1 MYLGIDI
8 GSSSSKAAL
17 VNEDREL
24 AGTRVVNLGTGTQ
37 GIQTALGELY
47 ETAGISP
54 DQVRYTVVTGYGRLL
69 YGDAD
74 KQITEI
80 TCHAKG
86 IHFLMPQ
93 ARTVVDIGGQ
103 DSKIIRMDENGGVQ
117 NFVMNE
123 KCAAGTGRFLEVM
136 ARVLGCGIGELS
148 ALADQATKDVAIS
161 SVCTVFAESE
171 VISQLSQGAHPND
184 VAKGALRAVAK
195 RVAGLCGRVG
205 VEEAVAM
212 SGGVALN
219 PCMVAVLAQELGKT
233 VTAAPNAQAVGAI
246 GAAILA
252 WEQFHKNADPAVSAP
267 QSAAKTQ
274 R

>member
-17 VNEDREL
+17 INENKEVV
-24 AGTRVVNLGTGTQ
+24 GTRVVNLGTGTQ
-37 GIQTALGELY
+37 GIRTALDELY
-47 ETAGISP
+47 TQAGISAG
-54 DQVRYTVVTGYGRLL
+54 QIRYSVATGYGRLL
-69 YGDAD
+69 YEGAD

-93 ARTVVDIGGQ
+93 VRTVVDIGGQ
-103 DSKIIRMDENGGVQ
+103 DSKVIRMDKCGNVQ
-117 NFVMNE
+117 NFAMNE

-136 ARVLGCGIGELS
+136 ARVLGCGIQELS
-148 ALADQATKDVAIS
+148 CLAAQSTEDVSIS

-171 VISQLSQGAHPND
+171 AISQLSQGKHPND
-184 VAKGALRAVAK
+184 VARGALRSVAK

-205 VEEAVAM
+205 IEDVIAM

-219 PCMVAVLAQELGKT
+219 ETMVEILSQELGHP
-233 VTAAPNAQAVGAI
+233 VVAAPDCQAVGAI
-246 GAAILA
+246 GAAVLA
-252 WEQFHKNADPAVSAP
+252 HEQYHK
-267 QSAAKTQ
+267 T

>member
-17 VNEDREL
+17 LNEEKVIV
-24 AGTRVVNLGTGTQ
+24 GTRVVNLGTGTK
-37 GIQTALGELY
+37 GIQTALSELY
-47 ETAGISP
+47 DQAGIAP
-54 DQVRYTVVTGYGRLL
+54 GQVRYTVVTGYGRLL
-69 YGDAD
+69 YGEAD

-93 ARTVVDIGGQ
+93 VRTVVDIGGQ
-103 DSKIIRMDENGGVQ
+103 DSKVIRMDGGGNVQ

-136 ARVLGCGIGELS
+136 ARVLGCSIGELS
-148 ALADQATKDVAIS
+148 DLAARATRDVAIS

-171 VISQLSQGAHPND
+171 VISQLSQGQHPDD
-184 VAKGALRAVAK
+184 VARGALRAVAK

-205 VEEAVAM
+205 VEDAVAM

-219 PCMVAVLAQELGKT
+219 RTMVEVLGQELDRT
-233 VTAAPNAQAVGAI
+233 VIPAPDSQAVGAI

-252 WEQFHKNADPAVSAP
+252 REQYHKS
-267 QSAAKTQ
+267 

>member
-1 MYLGIDI
+1 MGEGMYLGIDI

-17 VNEDREL
+17 LNEEG
-24 AGTRVVNLGTGTQ
+24 AIVGTRVVNLGTGTQ
-37 GIQTALGELY
+37 GIQTALDELY
-47 ETAGISP
+47 EQADISP
-54 DQVRYTVVTGYGRLL
+54 GQMLYTVVTGYGRLL
-69 YGDAD
+69 YTKAD

-86 IHFLMPQ
+86 IHYLMPDV
-93 ARTVVDIGGQ
+93 RTVVDIGGQ
-103 DSKIIRMDENGGVQ
+103 DSKVIRMDSGGTVQ

-136 ARVLGCGIGELS
+136 ARVLGCSIGDLS
-148 ALADQATKDVAIS
+148 CLAAQATQDVAIS

-171 VISQLSQGAHPND
+171 VISQLSQGQHPND
-184 VAKGALRAVAK
+184 VARGALRAVAK

-205 VEEAVAM
+205 VEDSVAM

-219 PCMVAVLAQELGKT
+219 QTMVEVLSQELGRP
-233 VTAAPNAQAVGAI
+233 VVPAPDSQAVGAI
-246 GAAILA
+246 GAALLA
-252 WEQFHKNADPAVSAP
+252 REQYR
-267 QSAAKTQ
+267 KT

>member
-17 VNEDREL
+17 LSEEREI

-37 GIQTALGELY
+37 GIQTALSELY
-47 ETAGISP
+47 AKAQITPE
-54 DQVRYTVVTGYGRLL
+54 QVLYTVVTGYGRLL
-69 YGDAD
+69 YTGAD

-93 ARTVVDIGGQ
+93 VRTVVDIGGQ
-103 DSKIIRMDENGGVQ
+103 DSKVIRMDENGNVQ

-136 ARVLGCGIGELS
+136 ARVLGCSIDQLS
-148 ALADQATKDVAIS
+148 GLAAQATEDVAIS

-184 VAKGALRAVAK
+184 VARGALRAVAK

-205 VEEAVAM
+205 VEETIAM

-219 PCMVAVLAQELGKT
+219 RTMVEVLGQELGKT
-233 VTAAPNAQAVGAI
+233 VLPAPDSQAVGAI

-252 WEQFHKNADPAVSAP
+252 REQYHKLNG
-267 QSAAKTQ
+267 
-274 R
+274 